1 MAHLADLRAS
11 AGEEVSAA
19 TASIILAGPA
29 LYLASNCLVKRT
41 LWQYVPRSGT
51 VAILAL
57 GRLIPLALASSALV
71 LLGAATGVLGRAV
84 A

>member
-29 LYLASNCLVKRT
+29 LYLAGNRLFKWA
-41 LWQYVPRSGT
+41 LWQYAPRSRT

-57 GRLIPLALASSALV
+57 GTLIPLALASSTLV